1 MRFRILGPLLV
12 DDGASWSTIRAT
24 QQRVVVAILL
34 LEAGQTVPVE
44 RLVDELWG
52 ERPPPTAAATV
63 RGYVMRLR
71 RLLGGGLGSPLV
83 TRGLGYELVVEDSDI
98 DARVFSGLAASARH
112 ALANGRPETAA
123 AELSQG
129 LALWRGPALADVPA
143 SPAVTAE
150 AERLGQLQLA
160 ALEDWLGVQLE
171 LGRHA
176 EVVDEAQRLVAEHP
190 LRERLW
196 ARLMLAQYGCGRRA
210 EALAAYQRARR
221 VLVDELGLEPGQE
234 LRELQRA
241 VLDGQLELLAP
252 AYRGTAAVAAQTK
265 VVPAQLPA
273 DAAAFSGRQ
282 AALAQLDSH
291 LPDQGER
298 RSPAMV
304 VIAGTAGVGKTALA
318 VHWAHRVR
326 DLFPDGQLYVDLR
339 GWAAGAPLLPIDALA
354 GFLSALGVPAA
365 EVPDEVQQA
374 AALYRSLLAGKR
386 MLVVLDNA
394 RSPGQ
399 VRPLLPASPGCAV
412 VLTSRDQLRGLIAR
426 DGAVRF
432 DLDVLTPRDART
444 LLTRLLGVE
453 RVEAEPEAAAEL
465 VRLCGYLPLA
475 LRIAAANL
483 SGRPRTTVAAYVAEL
498 ASGDRLRALEAAE
511 DADAA
516 LRVAFD
522 RSYAALPAPAQ
533 RLFRLLGLV
542 PGPGVGPQAAAALAA
557 TDAAAAAALLD
568 RLASAHLAS
577 ERAPNRYV
585 LHDLLR
591 RYAADR
597 ASAEDSLAD
606 REAAIGRL
614 LDHYLHGVAPD
625 SPAAHRQHTP
635 SR

>member
-1 MRFRILGPLLV
+1 L
-12 DDGASWSTIRAT
+12 A
-24 QQRVVVAILL
+24 AILL
-34 LEAGQTVPVE
+34 LEAGRTVPVE
-44 RLVDELWG
+44 WLADELWG
-52 ERPPPTAAATV
+52 ERPPPSAAATV
-63 RGYVMRLR
+63 QGYVMRLR
-71 RLLGGGLGSPLV
+71 RLLGDGPG
-83 TRGLGYELVVEDSDI
+83 
-98 DARVFSGLAASARH
+98 
-112 ALANGRPETAA
+112 GRPATAA

-150 AERLGQLQLA
+150 AERLGQLRLA

-176 EVVDEAQRLVAEHP
+176 DMVDEAQRLVAEHP

-196 ARLMLAQYGCGRRA
+196 ARLMLAQYRCGRRT

-221 VLVDELGLEPGQE
+221 VLVDELGLEPGPE

-241 VLDGQLELLAP
+241 VLDGQSELLA
-252 AYRGTAAVAAQTK
+252 AHRGAAVVTAQTQM
-265 VVPAQLPA
+265 VPAQLPA
-273 DAAAFSGRQ
+273 EATAFSGRQ
-282 AALAQLDSH
+282 AALEQLDSH

-298 RSPAMV
+298 RPPAMV

-318 VHWAHRVR
+318 VHWAHRIR
-326 DLFPDGQLYVDLR
+326 DLFPDGQLYLDLR
-339 GWAAGAPLLPIDALA
+339 GWAAGPPLRPIGALA
-354 GFLSALGVPAA
+354 GFLLALGVPAA
-365 EVPDEVQQA
+365 EVPDQVEQA

-386 MLVVLDNA
+386 MPVVLDNTH
-394 RSPGQ
+394 SPGQ
-399 VRPLLPASPGCAV
+399 VRPLLPASPGCMV

-444 LLTRLLGVE
+444 LLTRLLGAK
-453 RVEAEPEAAAEL
+453 RVDAEPKAAAEL
-465 VRLCGYLPLA
+465 ARLCGYLPLA

-483 SGRPRTTVAAYVAEL
+483 SGRQHTTVADRVAEL
-498 ASGDRLRALEAAE
+498 ASGDRLRALEAGE
-511 DADAA
+511 DAD
-516 LRVAFD
+516 
-522 RSYAALPAPAQ
+522 
-533 RLFRLLGLV
+533 
-542 PGPGVGPQAAAALAA
+542 
-557 TDAAAAAALLD
+557 AALLD

-585 LHDLLR
+585 LDDLLR

-597 ASAEDSLAD
+597 ANAEDSPAD

-614 LDHYLHGVAPD
+614 LDHYLDSVDPD

>member
-1 MRFRILGPLLV
+1 MRFRMLGPLLV
-12 DDGASWSTIRAT
+12 DDGASWSAIRAT
-24 QQRVVVAILL
+24 QQRLVAAVLL
-34 LEAGQTVPVE
+34 LEAGRAVPVE

-52 ERPPPTAAATV
+52 ERPPPTADATV

-71 RLLGGGLGSPLV
+71 RLLGGGPGSPLV
-83 TRGLGYELVVEDSDI
+83 TRGRGYELVVEDGDV
-98 DARVFSGLAASARH
+98 DARVFSGLVASARH
-112 ALANGRPETAA
+112 ALANDRPETAA

-150 AERLGQLQLA
+150 AERLEQLRLA
-160 ALEDWLGVQLE
+160 ALEDWLGVQLA

-196 ARLMLAQYGCGRRA
+196 ARLMLAQYRCGRRA
-210 EALAAYQRARR
+210 QALDAYQRARR
-221 VLVDELGLEPGQE
+221 ELVDELGLEPGPE
-234 LRELQRA
+234 LRALQRA
-241 VLDGQLELLAP
+241 VLTGQAELLVP
-252 AYRGTAAVAAQTK
+252 AHRGAAAVAAQAR

-282 AALAQLDSH
+282 AELAQLDSH
-291 LPDQGER
+291 WSGQGER
-298 RSPAMV
+298 RSPAVV

-326 DLFPDGQLYVDLR
+326 DRFPDGQLYVDLR
-339 GWAAGAPLLPIDALA
+339 GWAAGAPLRPIDALA
-354 GFLSALGVPAA
+354 GFLPALGVPAA
-365 EVPDEVQQA
+365 EVPDQVEQA
-374 AALYRSLLAGKR
+374 AALYRSLLAGRR
-386 MLVVLDNA
+386 MLVVLDNT

-426 DGAVRF
+426 DGAVRL
-432 DLDVLTPRDART
+432 DLDVLAPREARR
-444 LLTRLLGVE
+444 LLTRLLGAE
-453 RVEAEPEAAAEL
+453 RVDAEPEAEAEL

-483 SGRPRTTVAAYVAEL
+483 SGRPRTTVAAYAAEL
-498 ASGDRLRALEAAE
+498 AGGDRLRALEAGE
-511 DADAA
+511 DTDAA
-516 LRVAFD
+516 VRVAFD
-522 RSYAALPAPAQ
+522 RSYAALPAAAR

-542 PGPGVGPQAAAALAA
+542 PGAGIGPPAAAALAA

-568 RLASAHLAS
+568 RLASAHLAG

-585 LHDLLR
+585 LHGLLR

-597 ASAEDSLAD
+597 ASAEDSPAE
-606 REAAIGRL
+606 REAALGRL
-614 LDHYLHGVAPD
+614 LDHYLHGADPD
-625 SPAAHRQHTP
+625 LPAAHRQHTP
-635 SR
+635 AG